1 MKFKCEI
8 TPFLLGKTPDEFK
21 IEDIIES
28 NFNDFEF
35 SNYLSLRTHFHQVF
49 SKIEAILKTYFLN
62 DKHKLSFYCSLRV
75 SSKKQQLYFRV
86 EFNVRFY
93 TKKGKNTFKGIKKE
107 YRFSTSNLEDKDL
120 KNKNIINEIKS
131 VLYQIVQY
139 YYERSFYIQQKFN
152 KK

>member
-1 MKFKCEI
+1 MKFKCE
-8 TPFLLGKTPDEFK
+8 TAPFLLGKTRDELE

-35 SNYLSLRTHFHQVF
+35 SNYLSLKTHFHQVF

-62 DKHKLSFYCSLRV
+62 DRHKLSFYCSLRV
-75 SSKKQQLYFRV
+75 SSKKDCRYFKI

-107 YRFSTSNLEDKDL
+107 YRFKMSDWEINNS
-120 KNKNIINEIKS
+120 KNKSIINEIKS
-131 VLYQIVQY
+131 VLCQIVQY
-139 YYERSFYIQQKFN
+139 YYERSFYIQRKFN
-152 KK
+152 KN

>member
-1 MKFKCEI
+1 MKFKCE
-8 TPFLLGKTPDEFK
+8 TAPFLLGKTRDELE

-35 SNYLSLRTHFHQVF
+35 SNYLSLKKHFHQVF

-62 DKHKLSFYCSLRV
+62 DRHKLSFYYPCHV
-75 SSKKQQLYFRV
+75 SQQKHQLYFRV

-93 TKKGKNTFKGIKKE
+93 TKEGKNTFKGIKKE
-107 YRFSTSNLEDKDL
+107 YRFSTSNLEAKDL

-139 YYERSFYIQQKFN
+139 YYERSFYIQRKFN
-152 KK
+152 KN